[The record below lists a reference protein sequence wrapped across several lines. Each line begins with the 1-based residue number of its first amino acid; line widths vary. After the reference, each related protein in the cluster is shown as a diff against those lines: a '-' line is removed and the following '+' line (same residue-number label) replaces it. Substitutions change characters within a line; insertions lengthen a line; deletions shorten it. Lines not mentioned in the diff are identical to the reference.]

1 MDLNK
6 VMLIGNI
13 TQDPEARTTPSGQNV
28 CSFSV
33 ATNLQWTDKSGQKQQ
48 RAEFHN
54 IVAWRKLADICA
66 QYLQKGKKVYVEGRL
81 QTRSWDGQDG
91 VKRYRTEIVAD
102 NMIML
107 SGGPSS
113 GAGQQGEQAGGQSF
127 GKTNVN
133 QAPPKSANEV
143 PTVQLE
149 NEGKEA
155 KAPAT
160 VSSGAK
166 ASSSDETISID
177 DIPF

>member
-6 VMLIGNI
+6 VMLIGNV
-13 TQDPEARTTPSGQNV
+13 TQDPEVRTTPQGQNV

-81 QTRSWDGQDG
+81 QTRNWQAQDG
-91 VKRYRTEIVAD
+91 SKRYRTEVIAD

-107 SGGPSS
+107 SGGQGGS
-113 GAGQQGEQAGGQSF
+113 GAPASTGGKAAATES
-127 GKTNVN
+127 
-133 QAPPKSANEV
+133 V
-143 PTVQLE
+143 PTVDLGADAKDAKPVAAVSA
-149 NEGKEA
+149 GK
-155 KAPAT
+155 
-160 VSSGAK
+160 S
-166 ASSSDETISID
+166 ETITIE